1 MKTLYACHLGCLTLG
16 FAKKTLFA
24 TQARI
29 FLEPFLWKQK
39 PAQPNDSSE
48 NITALQDER
57 FLLSDSL
64 FMV

>member
-1 MKTLYACHLGCLTLG
+1 MKTLCARHLGCLTLG
-16 FAKKTLFA
+16 FAKNTLFA

-29 FLEPFLWKQK
+29 FLEPFLWKRK

-57 FLLSDSL
+57 FL
-64 FMV
+64 V